1 MTKNEKLAIR
11 GIIFENAT
19 TIVANKTNED
29 KKELVQMAKT
39 NIHHCLHEAR
49 ENFSKTE
56 MNMTIELL
64 KRMGLTGLWEVREWH

>member
-19 TIVANKTNED
+19 TIVTNKTNED

-39 NIHHCLHEAR
+39 NIHYCLHEAR
-49 ENFSKTE
+49 GNFSKTE

-64 KRMGLTGLWEVREWH
+64 KRMGLTELWEVREWH

>member
-19 TIVANKTNED
+19 TIVTNKTNED

-39 NIHHCLHEAR
+39 NIHYCLHEAK

-56 MNMTIELL
+56 MSMTIELL
-64 KRMGLTGLWEVREWH
+64 KRMGLTELWEVRTWH

>member
-1 MTKNEKLAIR
+1 MTKNEKFAIR

-49 ENFSKTE
+49 RNFSKTE
-56 MNMTIELL
+56 MTMTIELL
-64 KRMGLTGLWEVREWH
+64 KRMWLTGLWEVREWH

>member
-19 TIVANKTNED
+19 TIVTNKTNED

-49 ENFSKTE
+49 GNFSKTE

-64 KRMGLTGLWEVREWH
+64 KRMGLTGLWEVRKWH

>member
-19 TIVANKTNED
+19 TIVTNKTNED

-39 NIHHCLHEAR
+39 HIHHCLHEAKG
-49 ENFSKTE
+49 NFTKTE
-56 MNMTIELL
+56 MSMTIELL
-64 KRMGLTGLWEVREWH
+64 KRMGLTELWEVRTWH